1 MSTGF
6 DAYPAHP
13 SSSVEP
19 PALGQRSETPLHPS
33 SSATRDRLQRV
44 LHLINGEHYA
54 GAERVQDLLA
64 ACLPRFG
71 YEVGFACVKPGVF
84 PESRSAHHIPLYRVP
99 MQSRFD
105 LRSIGRLCQIVDEGG
120 YTLIHA
126 HTPRT
131 AIVGRLL
138 AARRGLP
145 MVYHVHSPAA
155 RDSTRPWI
163 NNLNAMVERLSLPRT
178 VHLIAVSQSLANHM
192 RREGFNRHPI
202 TVVENGVPVVSPQPE
217 RGTPQGTWTLGTI
230 ALFRP
235 RKGIEVLLEALSI
248 LRDQSFDVRL
258 RAVGGFANPSY
269 QQQVLHRAR
278 QLGVD
283 SIVDWVGFQL
293 DINNQLRQ
301 MDLFVLPSLFGE
313 GLPMVVLEAMA
324 TGVPVIATDVEGV
337 PEAVRDGL
345 EGRIVPASDP
355 QALARAVAE
364 LIKEPGEWPTFRRNA
379 ISRQI
384 AHFSDASM
392 AAGVARVYNEVLQS
406 VLA

>member
-84 PESRSAHHIPLYRVP
+84 PESRSARHIPLYRVP

-131 AIVGRLL
+131 AIVGPRIVI
-138 AARRGLP
+138 AMTRA
-145 MVYHVHSPAA
+145 MIS
-155 RDSTRPWI
+155 DST
-163 NNLNAMVERLSLPRT
+163 
-178 VHLIAVSQSLANHM
+178 
-192 RREGFNRHPI
+192 
-202 TVVENGVPVVSPQPE
+202 
-217 RGTPQGTWTLGTI
+217 
-230 ALFRP
+230 
-235 RKGIEVLLEALSI
+235 
-248 LRDQSFDVRL
+248 
-258 RAVGGFANPSY
+258 
-269 QQQVLHRAR
+269 
-278 QLGVD
+278 
-283 SIVDWVGFQL
+283 
-293 DINNQLRQ
+293 
-301 MDLFVLPSLFGE
+301 E
-313 GLPMVVLEAMA
+313 GLMSARCP
-324 TGVPVIATDVEGV
+324 
-337 PEAVRDGL
+337 
-345 EGRIVPASDP
+345 
-355 QALARAVAE
+355 ARAP
-364 LIKEPGEWPTFRRNA
+364 EPRSPG
-379 ISRQI
+379 S
-384 AHFSDASM
+384 S
-392 AAGVARVYNEVLQS
+392 
-406 VLA
+406 